1 MSCMGMTHR
10 TPCRQSTVWGSSMV
24 LYAILLL
31 SRSSLQHRMMG
42 RPYETQDFYF
52 LGERCRKI
60 IITWKVH
67 HWLHNCRRIKENF
80 LKKKKSIQSPLKFA
94 LWIEITFES
103 LDSGHRVT
111 SCWGQIKIV
120 IKMHIYLYNSSRNGF
135 ILTFFFPDTKLQ
147 LVN

>member
-1 MSCMGMTHR
+1 MGMTHR

-67 HWLHNCRRIKENF
+67 HWLHNCHRIKENF
-80 LKKKKSIQSPLKFA
+80 LKKKKIHPKSFKICAMNRNYFRIA
-94 LWIEITFES
+94 RLW
-103 LDSGHRVT
+103 T
-111 SCWGQIKIV
+111 SCHFMLRTDQ
-120 IKMHIYLYNSSRNGF
+120 NSNKNAHLF
-135 ILTFFFPDTKLQ
+135 I
-147 LVN
+147 